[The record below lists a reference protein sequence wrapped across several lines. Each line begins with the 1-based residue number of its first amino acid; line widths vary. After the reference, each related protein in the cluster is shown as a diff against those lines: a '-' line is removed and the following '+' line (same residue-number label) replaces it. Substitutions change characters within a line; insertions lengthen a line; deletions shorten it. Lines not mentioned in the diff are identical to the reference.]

1 MQETAGRP
9 FDISSQAAPIGG
21 ETHRLAGRR
30 ERAAGSVAGL
40 WGESLAILSAHSG
53 PIFALGLLGF
63 AGAGIVGQLLNTAL
77 TFDSYWRT
85 GSFFSSFFSH
95 LQAQYLAQA
104 VCGAFT
110 LALARGGVTWIALN
124 HGTGC
129 RISLGAACRGALERW
144 PALLL
149 ASALYGALILAG
161 IAALTVWLRELRV
174 DPSNL
179 GRMSFDVAGVSYAV
193 TVRSIGALIPDA
205 GSPFSELLNYAR
217 VLIRRS
223 ASGYTW
229 LARNYGGA
237 ALSSAWLVGLAG
249 IAWIVV
255 ADALLRMRFAAIMG
269 SADGGFLGALSE
281 CVRIGVRRFGA
292 VVTHAWLVRLAV
304 FGMSVLFVIAPL
316 TIAQGAVVA
325 WLVRTA
331 GSFWPYPVSQLV
343 FVVGS
348 SLVTMVFAAFAT
360 VYDARQYLALR
371 SQSGA
376 GRTVSAQAAP
386 PNSAGRRTMSAQS

>member
-1 MQETAGRP
+1 MAGRP
-9 FDISSQAAPIGG
+9 LDIAGQVAPV
-21 ETHRLAGRR
+21 EHEMRSLAGRR

-53 PIFALGLLGF
+53 PILALALFGF
-63 AGAGIVGQLLNTAL
+63 AGAGIVGQLVNTVL
-77 TFDSYWRT
+77 TFDSYART

-95 LQAQYLAQA
+95 LQAQYLAHA

-124 HGTGC
+124 HGARR
-129 RISLGAACRGALERW
+129 RISFVAACRGAVERW

-179 GRMSFDVAGVSYAV
+179 GRISFDVTGISYAV
-193 TVRSIGALIPDA
+193 TVRSIGALIPDP

-217 VLIRRS
+217 VLMRRS
-223 ASGYTW
+223 ASAYTW
-229 LARNYGGA
+229 LARQYGGGA
-237 ALSSAWLVGLAG
+237 TSSAWLVGFAG
-249 IAWIVV
+249 IVWIVV
-255 ADALLRMRFAAIMG
+255 VDALLRMRFAAIMG
-269 SADGGFLGALSE
+269 SADGGFLRAMSE
-281 CVRIGVRRFGA
+281 CVRIGVRRFGE

-304 FGMSVLFVIAPL
+304 FALSALFVIAPL
-316 TIAQGAVVA
+316 TIAQGALVA

-331 GSFWPYPVSQLV
+331 GAFWPYPVSQLV

-348 SLVTMVFAAFAT
+348 SLVLMVFAAFAT

-371 SQSGA
+371 EQSGKGPA
-376 GRTVSAQAAP
+376 GSAKC
-386 PNSAGRRTMSAQS
+386 

>member
-1 MQETAGRP
+1 MQEIAGRP
-9 FDISSQAAPIGG
+9 LDVVEYAAPI
-21 ETHRLAGRR
+21 EHK
-30 ERAAGSVAGL
+30 RAAGSVVSL
-40 WGESLAILSAHSG
+40 WSESLAILSAHSG
-53 PIFALGLLGF
+53 PILTLALLGF

-77 TFDSYWRT
+77 TFESYART
-85 GSFFSSFFSH
+85 GSFFSSFFNH

-129 RISLGAACRGALERW
+129 RISLGAACRAALERW

-149 ASALYGALILAG
+149 AAALYGALILAG
-161 IAALTVWLRELRV
+161 IAALTVWLRELQV
-174 DPSNL
+174 DSSNL
-179 GRMSFDVAGVSYAV
+179 GRISFDVAGISYAI

-229 LARNYGGA
+229 LAQHYGGRA
-237 ALSSAWLVGLAG
+237 ISSAWLVGLAG
-249 IAWIVV
+249 IVSIIVV
-255 ADALLRMRFAAIMG
+255 DALLRMRFAAIMG
-269 SADGGFLGALSE
+269 SASGGFARAMLACL
-281 CVRIGVRRFGA
+281 RIGVRRFGA

-304 FGMSVLFVIAPL
+304 FGVSVLFVIAPL
-316 TIAQGAVVA
+316 TVAQGALVA

-343 FVVGS
+343 FVAGS
-348 SLVTMVFAAFAT
+348 SLVMMVFAAFAT
-360 VYDARQYLALR
+360 VYDARQYLALL
-371 SQSGA
+371 SQSRA
-376 GRTVSAQAAP
+376 RRTVSAQAGLSG
-386 PNSAGRRTMSAQS
+386 SAGRRTVSTLL